1 MPRPAVSFSGQ
12 MKRRSLT
19 RLFAGALSLALLVA
33 GWILLGPAQVGGV
46 TSYAV
51 IVGNSMEPKLE
62 RGDLAVIREQGS
74 YRPGDVVLYESPQLG
89 SKVLHRIVRVEGA
102 RFVLKGD
109 NNDFVDTEQPT
120 EEQIVGRLAL
130 IVPAAGRVS
139 EWLRE
144 PVHSALLVGLATL
157 LALGGGVGAGAVR
170 KRRRGA
176 PSPARASGEPRVPT
190 GVADP
195 RQLLVGLGVALAAF
209 GLLALAAFTRPA
221 TAIETVSDAY
231 VHQGRFAY
239 AGDVAANVVYP
250 DGRVSTGEPV
260 FLRLVPRLRVSF
272 DYTLE
277 SRLRADAAGRVR
289 LDVRVSDGRG
299 WERTLNLAPA
309 RPFAGRQATVSGTL
323 DLGRIQRL
331 IDRMRALTGSGQ
343 SAFTVAVLPRVSVR
357 GSVGSEPVDAV
368 FAPALAFDL
377 GDLRLQPKLDV
388 GGEGVS
394 PYAPREPGAGTQAT
408 PNKLELGAISLPVT
422 TARVLAVIGLAASA
436 LLALLAA
443 TLMLQRFR
451 GEEHGRIAARY
462 GHLLL
467 PVVSRSQEWTRVTDL
482 ADIESLVRL
491 AEHHDRMI
499 LHVVDEHEHV
509 YLVEEDGSVYR
520 YRTGART
527 AVLPPVHTPRRPAA
541 AQRAPEETAAALVGS
556 GGKREGP
563 RRRFG
568 RRRTHDDW

>member
-19 RLFAGALSLALLVA
+19 RFFAGALGLALLVA
-33 GWILLGPAQVGGV
+33 GWIFLGPAQVGGV

-74 YRPGDVVLYESPQLG
+74 YGPGDVVLYESPQLG

-109 NNDFVDTEQPT
+109 NNEFVDTEQPT
-120 EEQIVGRLAL
+120 EDQIVGRLAL
-130 IVPAAGRVS
+130 SVPAAGRVS
-139 EWLRE
+139 KWLRE

-170 KRRRGA
+170 KRRRGQTR
-176 PSPARASGEPRVPT
+176 PTRASGEPRVPT

-209 GLLALAAFTRPA
+209 GLLAMAAFTRPA
-221 TAIETVSDAY
+221 TSIETVSDAY

-239 AGDVAANVVYP
+239 DGDVAANVVYP

-272 DYTLE
+272 DYALE
-277 SRLRADAAGRVR
+277 SRLPVDAVGRLR
-289 LDVRVSDGRG
+289 LDARVSDGRG
-299 WERTLNLAPA
+299 WERALTLAQPH
-309 RPFAGRQATVSGTL
+309 PFAGRQTRVSGTL
-323 DLGRIQRL
+323 DLVRIQRL
-331 IDRMRALTGSGQ
+331 IDRMRDLTGSGQ
-343 SAFTVAVLPRVSVR
+343 SAFTVSVRPRVTVK

-368 FAPALAFDL
+368 FAPALTFDL

-388 GGEGVS
+388 AGDGVS
-394 PYAPREPGAGTQAT
+394 AFAPREPGAGTQETANT
-408 PNKLELGAISLPVT
+408 LELGAISLPVD
-422 TARVLAVIGLAASA
+422 TARVLAVIGLIASA
-436 LLALLAA
+436 LLAMLALALLS
-443 TLMLQRFR
+443 QRFR
-451 GEEHGRIAARY
+451 GEEHARIAARY
-462 GHLLL
+462 SHLLL
-467 PVVSRSQEWTRVTDL
+467 PVVSRSQEWTRVTEF
-482 ADIESLVRL
+482 ADIEGLVRL

-499 LHVVDEHEHV
+499 LHVVDEREHV
-509 YLVEEDGSVYR
+509 YVVEEEGSVYR

-527 AVLPPVHTPRRPAA
+527 AVLPPVHAPRAAGPQRPG
-541 AQRAPEETAAALVGS
+541 QDTAAAVVGS